1 MDKEEEEEKE
11 KKLSIIFHL
20 FVIEFTLVKHKRG
33 GEREKIDFFRS
44 I

>member
-1 MDKEEEEEKE
+1 MEGEEEEEE

-20 FVIEFTLVKHKRG
+20 FVIEFTLVKHKS
-33 GEREKIDFFRS
+33 ECVWEKIDFFRS